1 MRFASSK
8 LLQTAL
14 TTVILVGGVGAAE
27 IIKPDIKPGLWEIS
41 MTPKLSGQMPI
52 SDADLA
58 KMTPEQRARMEAAF
72 KNATAKP
79 RVFKE
84 CMTPEKIAHGFSFD
98 RSGNDSSCKR
108 KVISS
113 SANEL
118 TLHDECD
125 RQTQKTVSDA
135 HFEVKGGTQTSG
147 KFHVVMTSTTD
158 GKSTTWDSTFQGKW
172 LGASCGAVKDIEME
186 K

>member
-8 LLQTAL
+8 LLQTVL
-14 TTVILVGGVGAAE
+14 TTVILIAGVRAAE
-27 IIKPDIKPGLWEIS
+27 IVKPDIKPGLWEIS
-41 MTPKLSGQMPI
+41 MTPKLSGQLPI

-58 KMTPEQRARMEAAF
+58 KMTPERRAQVEAAF
-72 KNATAKP
+72 KSATAKP
-79 RVFKE
+79 RVLKE

-98 RSGNDSSCKR
+98 RSGNDSSCTR

-118 TLHDECD
+118 TLHDECN

-147 KFHVVMTSTTD
+147 RFHVVMTSTD

-172 LGASCGAVKDIEME
+172 LGASCGSVKDIEME